1 MQASCS
7 TCGMFSTHIDVPSP
21 QILQSPRIAELLLS
35 NTAPNDAEIEGLR
48 RMVQESSTLMESLQD
63 QIEKAKQTISTLR
76 AIYGATSKRLK
87 DTKKILHPV
96 RSLPRDILAEIFF
109 ACTPIAREDDRIHFR
124 YSSEF
129 DTLCAR
135 NHPWNLSHV
144 CHAWRETALSLPRL
158 WSTIYLNFKHY
169 QTLPHRQCIFM
180 STLLFGRSANLDLS
194 ITLISD
200 ERSIVGHPLTGCLA
214 ASTTRWRTFHCRIST
229 VSLEAFSG
237 LAFPLLQ
244 ELGVGYYGVLGHEEE
259 VTAVDTFRH
268 ASNVR
273 TVTFYDSS
281 NAAESTDVL
290 GLFPWNNVVNLSCHV
305 FALEAPFRFILE
317 QATRLEELVVKFRD
331 VACSMDVLI
340 LPRLKCL
347 DLTKLGDDMTGIE
360 MKWLHSMRLPS
371 IERLALAFPTGYPLT
386 LPNHHPDY
394 NRIKHLRIV
403 QNHPAAKA
411 MYSNFYTKRQV

>member
-7 TCGMFSTHIDVPSP
+7 TCGMFSRHIDVPSP
-21 QILQSPRIAELLLS
+21 HILQSPRMAELLLS

-63 QIEKAKQTISTLR
+63 QIEKAQQTISTLQ

-87 DTKKILHPV
+87 ETKKILHPV

-109 ACTPIAREDDRIHFR
+109 ACTPIAGEDDRIHFR
-124 YSSEF
+124 YSPEF
-129 DTLCAR
+129 DTLYPR

-144 CHAWRETALSLPRL
+144 CRAWRETALSLPRL
-158 WSTIYLNFKHY
+158 WSTIYLNFEHY

-180 STLLFGRSANLDLS
+180 STLLFARSANLDLS
-194 ITLISD
+194 ITLASD

-214 ASTTRWRTFHCRIST
+214 ESTTRWRTFHCRIST
-229 VSLEAFSG
+229 ASLESFSG

-244 ELGVGYYGVLGHEEE
+244 ELGIGVLEDGGDY
-259 VTAVDTFRH
+259 AVDTFRL

-281 NAAESTDVL
+281 EGRESTDVL
-290 GLFPWNNVVNLSCHV
+290 GLFPWNNVVKIYCHV
-305 FALEAPFRFILE
+305 FWLEAPFRFILE
-317 QATRLEELVVKFRD
+317 QATTLEELVVEFGE
-331 VACSMDVLI
+331 VACSTDALI

-347 DLTKLGDDMTGIE
+347 DITKGQLDDEDETTGIE
-360 MKWLHSMRLPS
+360 MIGS
-371 IERLALAFPTGYPLT
+371 IP
-386 LPNHHPDY
+386 
-394 NRIKHLRIV
+394 
-403 QNHPAAKA
+403 
-411 MYSNFYTKRQV
+411 